1 MLLTMTIQNQ
11 KAVTI
16 NYTLKDDQGEI
27 IDQSNDG
34 SFCYLHGA
42 DNIIPGL
49 ENALTGKSKDEKL
62 DLVIKPEDAYGE
74 YNAAFSQVVEKS
86 MFEQDQSEELQVGMQ
101 FHAQGEDG
109 GMVMITISAIDGD
122 KVTIDGNHPLAG
134 ITLHYDV
141 HIVDVRDATEE
152 ELSHGHIHQ
161 HGESCNH

>member
-1 MLLTMTIQNQ
+1 MTIENQ

-27 IDQSNDG
+27 IDQSSDG

-49 ENALTGKSKDEKL
+49 ENALTGKSKDEKFN
-62 DLVIKPEDAYGE
+62 LVIKPEDAYGE
-74 YNAAFSQVVEKS
+74 YNSAFTQVVEKS
-86 MFEQDQSEELQVGMQ
+86 MFEQDQGDELQVGMQ
-101 FHAQGEDG
+101 FNAQGEDG

-141 HIVDVRDATEE
+141 HVVDVRDATEE

-161 HGESCNH
+161 HGDSCSH